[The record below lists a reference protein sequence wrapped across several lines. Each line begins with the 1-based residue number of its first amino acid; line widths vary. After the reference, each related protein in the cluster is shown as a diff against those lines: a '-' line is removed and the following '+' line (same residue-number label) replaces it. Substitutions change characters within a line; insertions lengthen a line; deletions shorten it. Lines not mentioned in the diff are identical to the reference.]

1 MNKEIIDAAK
11 DLAERYAIPLHHLLA
26 FIAVESAGNAFYL
39 VGKEMKPAIRIEGH
53 YFYKFLE
60 GDKRKEAVQ
69 LGLAASGVGAIAN
82 PKNQAGRYEQLDRM
96 MQLDHNAALRSISV
110 GLGQVM
116 ISWFSRL
123 SFKSPKAMFDHAC
136 VSAYNQVEQMVRF
149 IRTDAKL
156 YKAVQV
162 GNWPTVANIYNGP
175 KHKQYDVKMK
185 READAWRLRLKGHES
200 PLVPDMYMERI
211 KALGHSDVK
220 NFQKQHG
227 LRVDGI
233 IGPITI
239 ETLEEVEATI
249 KVNTNAKRNSAL
261 KLAGTA
267 IGGSATVAASATQG
281 FDLDQISGYIT
292 TVNNMVGIDWRIIA
306 GVVGVVGVMAL
317 VKAAYEWWRNRDAP
331 IS

>member
-1 MNKEIIDAAK
+1 MDKTIIDAAT
-11 DLAERYAIPLHHLLA
+11 DLAGRYAIPVHHLLA
-26 FIAVESAGNAFYL
+26 FISVESAGNAFYL

-60 GDKRKEAVQ
+60 GDKQKEAVQ
-69 LGLAASGVGAIAN
+69 LGLAASKAGAVKN
-82 PKNQAGRYEQLDRM
+82 PNNQAGRYEQLDRM
-96 MQLDHNAALRSISV
+96 MKIDYEAALRSISV

-123 SFKSPKAMFDHAC
+123 GFKSPKAMFDNAC

-149 IRTDAKL
+149 ITTDAKL
-156 YKAVQV
+156 FKAVKS
-162 GNWPTVANIYNGP
+162 GDWNTVANIYNGRN
-175 KHKQYDVKMK
+175 HKQYDVKM
-185 READAWRLRLKGHES
+185 RQEAIAWKQRIGGHTFVE
-200 PLVPDMYMERI
+200 VPDLYLERI
-211 KALGHSDVK
+211 KALGHADVK

-233 IGPITI
+233 IGPITV

-267 IGGSATVAASATQG
+267 IGGSGAVLASASQG
-281 FDLDQISGYIT
+281 IDIDQITQYINT
-292 TVNNMVGIDWRIIA
+292 ANQLAGIDWRI
-306 GVVGVVGVMAL
+306 VVGVVGAVGFAAL
-317 VKAAYEWWRNRDAP
+317 GKAAYEWWRNRDAP
-331 IS
+331 VS